1 LLEASAIGEREK
13 SKILIGLAA
22 ANRHSASSPM
32 ANCTTRVEVNST
44 ITTTFVIHAWC
55 WLDSIRAYP
64 TVRGVYPCIS
74 NSEGVQMPS
83 KGTANDWKSFRDRS
97 SIYDMVTFIT
107 EQSERTFEDILRGLY
122 EEYSPV
128 GITEE
133 ELIRRLATLFWEREE
148 LCRFFRFKMEIRLAE
163 LNSQLPYAQFI
174 ARVKSRAIEFK
185 KAKNIEEGKK
195 FFSELDAAG
204 QEGDDAALKWIEE
217 YRSPEMSG
225 NSVFEQIVSLPD
237 VGPANGRD
245 L

>member
-1 LLEASAIGEREK
+1 
-13 SKILIGLAA
+13 
-22 ANRHSASSPM
+22 
-32 ANCTTRVEVNST
+32 
-44 ITTTFVIHAWC
+44 
-55 WLDSIRAYP
+55 
-64 TVRGVYPCIS
+64 
-74 NSEGVQMPS
+74 MPS
-83 KGTANDWKSFRDRS
+83 KGTANDWKSFKDRS
-97 SIYDMVTFIT
+97 SIYDMVTFVT

-174 ARVKSRAIEFK
+174 AWVKSRAIEFK

-195 FFSELDAAG
+195 FFSELDAAA
-204 QEGDDAALKWIEE
+204 QEGDDAALKWLEE
-217 YRSPEMSG
+217 YRSPKMWG
-225 NSVFEQIVSLPD
+225 NGAGELLSSLPD

-245 L
+245 IFLKVVEEFPVMERLEQFEKIDVLIDRTIKRLMQVKTMKQMVRQAEPRLIPRS